1 MKNRVFMVIVADSIS
16 WSLILLS
23 YINLSL
29 ILHAESGPIYLL
41 KLGRP
46 PILRNSLLCSEN

>member
-1 MKNRVFMVIVADSIS
+1 MVIVADSIS

-29 ILHAESGPIYLL
+29 TLHAESGPIYLL

-46 PILRNSLLCSEN
+46 PILRNSLLSSEN

>member
-1 MKNRVFMVIVADSIS
+1 MVIVADSIS
-16 WSLILLS
+16 CSLILLS

-46 PILRNSLLCSEN
+46 PILRNSLLSSEN